1 MLELTGLCAG
11 YGDLEVLRDIS
22 LSIGQ
27 GEIVGLLGA
36 NNAGKTTL
44 VNCISRLIPW
54 HRGAC
59 KFEGRDISRLAPHEV
74 TECGISQVPEG
85 RQLFPAMTVWENLM
99 MGGFPG
105 KARAQ
110 RAKTIEYVFGLFPRL
125 LERRTQLAGTLSGGE
140 QQMLAIGRALMSGPR
155 LLVLDEPS
163 LGLSPRF
170 VQTIFEALAALH
182 REGLTILL
190 VEQNLNVALKNVQ
203 RCYVLERGEVAISG
217 RAEDMRHDPA
227 GRKAYLGN

>member
-1 MLELTGLCAG
+1 
-11 YGDLEVLRDIS
+11 
-22 LSIGQ
+22 
-27 GEIVGLLGA
+27 
-36 NNAGKTTL
+36 
-44 VNCISRLIPW
+44 
-54 HRGAC
+54 
-59 KFEGRDISRLAPHEV
+59 
-74 TECGISQVPEG
+74 
-85 RQLFPAMTVWENLM
+85 MTVWENLM

-170 VQTIFEALAALH
+170 VQTIFEAMAALH

-227 GRKAYLGN
+227 VRKAYLGN

>member
-227 GRKAYLGN
+227 VRKAYLGN

>member
-190 VEQNLNVALKNVQ
+190 VEQNLNVALKNVK

-227 GRKAYLGN
+227 VRKAYLGN

>member
-1 MLELTGLCAG
+1 MLELTGLYAG
-11 YGDLEVLRDIS
+11 YGDLEVLRDVS
-22 LSIGQ
+22 LTIGQ

-44 VNCISRLIPW
+44 VNCISRIIPW
-54 HRGAC
+54 QRGIC

-170 VQTIFEALAALH
+170 VQTIFEAMAALH

-227 GRKAYLGN
+227 VRKAYLGN

>member
-163 LGLSPRF
+163 LGLSPRV

-227 GRKAYLGN
+227 VRKAYLGN

>member
-1 MLELTGLCAG
+1 MLELTGLYAG
-11 YGDLEVLRDIS
+11 YGDLEVLRDVS
-22 LSIGQ
+22 LTIGR

-44 VNCISRLIPW
+44 VNCISRLVPW
-54 HRGAC
+54 ERGIC
-59 KFEGRDISRLAPHEV
+59 KFEGRNISGLAPHEV

-105 KARAQ
+105 KARPQ

-140 QQMLAIGRALMSGPR
+140 QQMLAIGRALMSRPR

-190 VEQNLNVALKNVQ
+190 VEQNLNVALQNVQ

-217 RAEDMRHDPA
+217 LAADMRNDPA
-227 GRKAYLGN
+227 VRKAYLGS

>member
-1 MLELTGLCAG
+1 MLELTGLYAG
-11 YGDLEVLRDIS
+11 YGDLEALRDVS
-22 LSIGQ
+22 LTIGQ

-44 VNCISRLIPW
+44 VNCISRIIPW
-54 HRGAC
+54 QRGVC
-59 KFEGRDISRLAPHEV
+59 RFEGRDISRLAPHHV

-99 MGGFPG
+99 MGGFPS

-140 QQMLAIGRALMSGPR
+140 QQMLAIGRALMSRPR

-170 VQTIFEALAALH
+170 VQTIFEAMAALH

-227 GRKAYLGN
+227 VRKAYLGN